1 MNKQFY
7 LNAFGV
13 REVVLSL
20 VATKD
25 AVLDPARLSFD
36 I

>member
-1 MNKQFY
+1 MNRKFY

-13 REVVLSL
+13 REVVLCL
-20 VATKD
+20 VAMKN
-25 AVLDPARLSFD
+25 AMLDPARLLFD